1 MYIPHA
7 RVNSECMFVSVDSV
21 VLCNWLTASKTI
33 LLSASI
39 VNKEYLVKSVMKCF
53 MHCCSRG
60 WRAQSFLLRNLLFM
74 YHRAHL

>member
-1 MYIPHA
+1 MHARVHIVYIPHA

-39 VNKEYLVKSVMKCF
+39 VNKEYLVKISDEVLGDQYF
-53 MHCCSRG
+53 R
-60 WRAQSFLLRNLLFM
+60 
-74 YHRAHL
+74 

>member
-7 RVNSECMFVSVDSV
+7 QVKSECMFVSVDSV

-39 VNKEYLVKSVMKCF
+39 KQHGHIATAMY
-53 MHCCSRG
+53 MHWYENARKKV
-60 WRAQSFLLRNLLFM
+60 QT
-74 YHRAHL
+74 HPQ